1 MSNKKAV
8 LQSICN
14 NYEDLI
20 NVTRPH
26 NAEYADKIGFD
37 YILHKNLE
45 VLGRSIFKHDRAPA
59 WNKMYSIKYLFA
71 KGYEQIFLLDGDAVV
86 VDKEKN
92 VLDLKKGKED
102 KSIHICCDGLE
113 KTLIHVNTGAI
124 FIEKNKY
131 TIQFIENVINTPNLL
146 WHNTR
151 NWEQNAIHEEFD
163 KVEFLYTK
171 IVQLYDSDYFN
182 HNGDWVFHP
191 CWDCTSAEKVSLI
204 KKKLNHP
211 KQDVLKMG

>member
-1 MSNKKAV
+1 MSSKKAV
-8 LQSICN
+8 LQSVCN

-20 NVTRPH
+20 SVTGPH

-45 VLGRSIFKHDRAPA
+45 VLGRPFAKHDRAPA
-59 WNKMYSIKYLFA
+59 WNKMYSIKYLFE
-71 KGYEQIFLLDGDAVV
+71 KGYDQIFLLDGDAVV

-92 VLDLKKGKED
+92 VLDLKKGKDD
-102 KSIHICCDGLE
+102 KSIHICLDGLGE
-113 KTLIHVNTGAI
+113 TLIHVNTGAI

-131 TIQFIENVINTPNLL
+131 TIQFIENVINTPRKL
-146 WHNTR
+146 WYNTR

-191 CWDCTSAEKVSLI
+191 CWVQDKENSTSDEKITLI
-204 KKKLNHP
+204 KNKLN
-211 KQDVLKMG
+211 KYRR